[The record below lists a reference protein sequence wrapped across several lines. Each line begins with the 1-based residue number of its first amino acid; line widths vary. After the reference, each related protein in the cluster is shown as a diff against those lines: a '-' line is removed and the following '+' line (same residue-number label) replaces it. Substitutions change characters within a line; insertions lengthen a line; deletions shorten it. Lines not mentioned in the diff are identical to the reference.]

1 MMCTWYFPGPITV
14 RPGNVSS
21 EIPMKPAKT
30 PFKPSGRRSSTL
42 ALAAALCAT
51 LLTGCLGVPDRAV
64 VVQDF
69 SLERYLGTWYE
80 IARLD
85 HSFERGLSHVQ
96 AEYSLREDGGVR
108 VINKGYNDSKGA
120 WDTAEGKAYF
130 VEQPSIGKLKVSF
143 FGPFYGAYNI
153 IELDPNYQYALVVG
167 PDTDYLWILSRSPQ
181 LGKEVVQRLLAKA
194 STLGFATDQLI
205 YPEQGEL
212 PRGQ

>member
-1 MMCTWYFPGPITV
+1 MQ
-14 RPGNVSS
+14 
-21 EIPMKPAKT
+21 PAINT
-30 PFKPSGRRSSTL
+30 LRSSALCSSATV
-42 ALAAALCAT
+42 LAATFFSL

-85 HSFERGLSHVQ
+85 HPFERGLSHVQ
-96 AEYSLREDGGVR
+96 AEYSMREDGGVR
-108 VINKGYNDSKGA
+108 VINKGYKDQESA
-120 WDTAEGKAYF
+120 WDSAEGKAYF
-130 VEQPSIGKLKVSF
+130 VEQPNIGKLKVSF

-167 PDTDYLWILSRSPQ
+167 PDTDYLWILSRTPE
-181 LGKEVVQRLLAKA
+181 LGQDVLQRLLAKA
-194 STLGFATDQLI
+194 SALGFATDQLI
-205 YPEQGEL
+205 YPEQGEM